1 MVLLETLWKAKE
13 KEIDMNQTKMVC
25 SCMNIT
31 YGKLEKVVL
40 GGAYTPEAVI
50 AATGYGKGCRRCLDL
65 LPLLIWDILRE
76 NNISQEG
83 LQS

>member
-1 MVLLETLWKAKE
+1 M
-13 KEIDMNQTKMVC
+13 DRTKMVC

-40 GGAYTPEAVI
+40 GGVNTPEAVI

-65 LPLLIWDILRE
+65 LPWLIRDILRE
-76 NNISQEG
+76 NGIPQEG
-83 LQS
+83 AQA